1 MKKLHLID
9 DAFLRLEN
17 RRQPLHIG
25 TLLLFQ
31 PPARARK
38 SFVADIAE
46 KLRSSDK
53 ALGIYNQRLVD
64 QKGMHYWEENDDFDL
79 EHHFVHLAL
88 PAPGRVRELL
98 AMVSRLHCGHLDR
111 AYPLWR
117 LYLIEGLE
125 DGRVAVYLKI
135 HHAMVDGISGMQ
147 MLMETMSPSARESI
161 DMPPFWEVELKR
173 HKGGR
178 VPVVPAPAASGLR
191 AMRAAAREGIKVA
204 APVMRQ
210 LRDLF
215 NDYRKKHPDL
225 ALAGAAP
232 RTVFNQPISGTRR
245 FAAQSYSAPRIKAV
259 AEAFGAT
266 RNDVV
271 LAMVAGAL
279 RTYLEERGE
288 LPDRPLT
295 GGVPVSI
302 RGKSGSGKGAAN
314 EVAFVIVNLAT
325 QIDDPVE
332 RMRAIK
338 RSMDYN
344 KEKLSGLSSGQ
355 TQAFMTLSLIPG
367 AISMLLG
374 RNSDN
379 TLGNVVVS
387 HVPGPRRDLYWQG
400 MKLVGLYPISLLI
413 DGGGL
418 NITIVSRHDLVD
430 FGIIA
435 CRKTVPHVQRLL
447 TYLEDALVELEKS
460 VARPS
465 RKRAPKT
472 RKRAAAQT
480 GKTKA
485 QKNPRNKP
493 AAKKKTAAQRAK
505 R

>member
-9 DAFLRLEN
+9 DTFLRLEN

-31 PPARARK
+31 LPARARK
-38 SFVADIAE
+38 DFVARIAE
-46 KLRSSDK
+46 KLRSSEK
-53 ALGIYNQRLVD
+53 PLGVYNQRLVE
-64 QKGMHYWEENDDFDL
+64 QQGKHYWEANEDFDL

-117 LYLIEGLE
+117 IYLIEGLE
-125 DGRVAVYLKI
+125 DGRVAIYLKI
-135 HHAMVDGISGMQ
+135 HHSMIDGVSGMK
-147 MLMETMSPSARESI
+147 MLMESMSTTASESVN
-161 DMPPFWEVELKR
+161 MPPFWEVERRRK
-173 HKGGR
+173 KGGQ
-178 VPVVPAPAASGLR
+178 VPVVPAPATTGLV
-191 AMRAAAREGIKVA
+191 AMRAAAREGLKVA

-210 LRDLF
+210 LRGLF
-215 NDYRKKHPDL
+215 KDYRDKHPDL

-259 AEAFGAT
+259 AKAFDST

-271 LAMVAGAL
+271 LAMVASAL
-279 RTYLEERGE
+279 RKYLIGLGE
-288 LPDRPLT
+288 LPERPLT

-302 RGKSGSGKGAAN
+302 RGKIGSGKGSAN
-314 EVAFVIVNLAT
+314 EVAFVIANLAT
-325 QIDDPVE
+325 QIEDPVE

-344 KEKLSGLSSGQ
+344 KEKLTGLSSGQ
-355 TQAFMTLSLIPG
+355 TQAFATLSLIPG
-367 AISMLLG
+367 AINMLLG
-374 RNSDN
+374 RKSDN

-387 HVPGPRRDLYWQG
+387 HVPGPRQDLYWQG
-400 MKLVGLYPISLLI
+400 MKLVGMYPISLLI
-413 DGGGL
+413 DGCGL

-447 TYLEDALVELEKS
+447 DYLEAGLVELEKS
-460 VARPS
+460 VPEPS
-465 RKRAPKT
+465 GKKAPKSKKRSATKHGKAAAGNKRAKKPARKRT
-472 RKRAAAQT
+472 
-480 GKTKA
+480 
-485 QKNPRNKP
+485 
-493 AAKKKTAAQRAK
+493 
-505 R
+505 